1 MGVDGRRCASCGG
14 QVPVTMPACPVCEP
28 GVVLSTG
35 QGEPLAAGASRLP
48 VGGRRPVPLA
58 PALAV
63 LRDTPTL
70 LVPTLLTLAAVAG
83 VGTYWMGR
91 VDAGPLWAL
100 EMFLLLLIMVVMLV
114 AGFAVLTV
122 ARAVTVAGAVNLFA
136 GVDRPVATA
145 AVQVARRAVSVVSWT
160 FMHGMTGLALA
171 VSTMIFSRSTLQMQ
185 VGYDGVRNSQY
196 VWQVMFGEDAGLAR
210 AMDRS
215 AALVRAQLVGS
226 RRFTLV
232 VGLLVG
238 GRGSCLDRTVARGR
252 DPRGRRRAVAADRA
266 GGRRQRVRVG
276 HAGRHH
282 RHRRVATRVGGS
294 RRAAVHRWAAGRRPR
309 STPRRLVITSRCGRG
324 GCAGPRQWTTSSP
337 RISSC
342 PGTSHR

>member
-1 MGVDGRRCASCGG
+1 MDEDRDMGVDGRRCASCGG

-215 AALVRAQLVGS
+215 AALVRAELVGS

-238 GRGSCLDRTVARGR
+238 GAG
-252 DPRGRRRAVAADRA
+252 AAWA
-266 GGRRQRVRVG
+266 GLSLADGL
-276 HAGRHH
+276 HAGAGVPWLLTVLM
-282 RHRRVATRVGGS
+282 VAGSVSVWATLADIIDTAAWRLASVG
-294 RRAAVHRWAAGRRPR
+294 AVERPFTAGQ
-309 STPRRLVITSRCGRG
+309 LG
-324 GCAGPRQWTTSSP
+324 GDLDLPPAGW
-337 RISSC
+337 
-342 PGTSHR
+342 